1 MCIRD
6 RVVPLAA
13 ALETFAMPAALTLM
27 MFLPLRVVAKLSGA
41 VIVGRWFP
49 EASQL
54 GEWSSSAMKASLYSE
69 PTNSGNSSE
78 RNLKRKERQ
87 LAPLGTLT
95 RIRQMVTSLAPRVLA
110 PPSAHPVDP
119 ELFLRS
125 AKCAQPVER
134 IAKDPTLRGH
144 PAMLLV
150 VVATG
155 RPPGG
160 TVTNLARTSFLLL
173 PSKID
178 RASLVAPSSERETG
192 LIGWFFLAANAAAA
206 SAATSTTIAT
216 STNGNALRDALGAR

>member
-125 AKCAQPVER
+125 AKWAQPVER
-134 IAKDPTLRGH
+134 IAKDPPLRGN

-160 TVTNLARTSFLLL
+160 TVTNLARTSFLLF
-173 PSKID
+173 SKID
-178 RASLVAPSSERETG
+178 LASLVAPLSERETG